1 MVNIYVI
8 FGINVEVISFLRN
21 KDIEYKANIHR
32 FLSLEVKIM
41 KKSFWS
47 TLLLATAIST
57 SAGAQTIFEALSSA
71 YETNPTLQAQRA
83 YLRSVDENVAIAKS
97 GFRPTLALE
106 GSYTDA
112 SVDSNI
118 APKNQDADR
127 TVVAARVSQPLFSG
141 FMTVNSV
148 KSADSMVR
156 AQQNNLY
163 NVEQSVFLNAS
174 TAYLDV
180 LQNTAIVDLQKNNEK
195 LLKKRLDE
203 TIERF
208 NVGEVT
214 RTDVSQARA
223 RYSRARSDRI
233 AAEGEL
239 EASKSTYTKMIGVAP
254 DKLSN
259 PKIGSFLPKTFQEAL
274 DYAKQNNYGVK
285 YAQEQ
290 LNSRTYDV
298 AANTGA
304 LLPQVSL
311 DGSVSNSKTKADMYD
326 KNPDV
331 DSAEVGINMKIPLY
345 DAGENRAKIRQS
357 KYLKWQAQELVL
369 EAERIAVA
377 DVTSAW
383 EYMMANRAK
392 IKSIKDQVKANEIAL
407 EGVQKEEALGNRTIL
422 DVLDAYQELL
432 NSNVE
437 EVKARRD
444 YYVSGMNVLMAM
456 GKLTAEDLKL
466 GVDIYHPKKY
476 YKETRDKWLSLSID

>member
-1 MVNIYVI
+1 
-8 FGINVEVISFLRN
+8 
-21 KDIEYKANIHR
+21 
-32 FLSLEVKIM
+32 M
-41 KKSFWS
+41 KKTFWS
-47 TLLLATAIST
+47 TLLIATAIST

-71 YETNPTLQAQRA
+71 YETNPTLLAQRA

-97 GFRPTLALE
+97 GFRPTMALQ
-106 GSYTDA
+106 GSYTDS

-118 APKNQDADR
+118 APKNQDNDK
-127 TVVAARVSQPLFSG
+127 TIIAAKLSQPLFNG
-141 FMTVNSV
+141 FATVNSV
-148 KSADSMVR
+148 KSADSTVR

-174 TAYLDV
+174 IAYLDV
-180 LQNTAIVDLQKNNEK
+180 LQNSAIVNLQKNNEK

-223 RYSRARSDRI
+223 RHSRARSDRI
-233 AAEGEL
+233 AAEGDL
-239 EASKSTYTKMIGVAP
+239 EASKSTYAKLIGMAP

-259 PKIGSFLPKTFQEAL
+259 PQIGPFLPKTFQEAL
-274 DYAKQNNYGVK
+274 EYAKVSNYGVR
-285 YAQEQ
+285 YAKDL

-298 AANTGA
+298 AANTGN

-311 DGSVSNSKTKADMYD
+311 DGSLSNAKTRADMYD
-326 KNPDV
+326 RNPDV
-331 DSAEVGINMKIPLY
+331 DSAEVGINMTVPLY
-345 DAGENRAKIRQS
+345 DAGADRAKIRQS
-357 KYLKWQAQELVL
+357 KYLNWQAQEQGL
-369 EAERIAVA
+369 EAERLAVA

-383 EYMMANRAK
+383 EYMTANRAK

-407 EGVQKEEALGNRTIL
+407 DGVQKEEALGNRTIL

-466 GVDIYHPKKY
+466 NVDIYNPKKY
-476 YKETRDKWLSLSID
+476 YKETRGKWLSVSVDE

>member
-1 MVNIYVI
+1 M
-8 FGINVEVISFLRN
+8 N
-21 KDIEYKANIHR
+21 KT
-32 FLSLEVKIM
+32 
-41 KKSFWS
+41 FWS

-71 YETNPTLQAQRA
+71 YDTNPTLQAQRA
-83 YLRSVDENVAIAKS
+83 YLRSIDENVAIAKS
-97 GFRPTLALE
+97 GYRPNVALQ
-106 GSYTDA
+106 GSYTSA
-112 SVDSNI
+112 NVDSNV
-118 APKNQDADR
+118 APKNQDNDK
-127 TVVAARVSQPLFSG
+127 TVLAATVSQPLFSG
-141 FMTVNSV
+141 FTTVNSV
-148 KSADSMVR
+148 KSADSTVR

-163 NVEQSVFLNAS
+163 NVEQTVFLQAS
-174 TAYLDV
+174 TAYMDV
-180 LQNTAIVDLQKNNEK
+180 LQNTAIVNLQKNNEK

-233 AAEGEL
+233 AAEGDL
-239 EASKSTYTKMIGVAP
+239 EASKSTYTKIIGTVP
-254 DKLSN
+254 NKLSN
-259 PKIGSFLPKTFQEAL
+259 PQIGSFLPKTFIEAL
-274 DYAKQNNYGVK
+274 DYARINNYGVK
-285 YAQEQ
+285 YAKEL
-290 LNSRTYDV
+290 LNSKTYDV
-298 AANTGA
+298 AANTGS

-311 DGSVSNSKTKADMYD
+311 DGSISNAKTKADMYD
-326 KNPDV
+326 KDPDV
-331 DSAEVGINMKIPLY
+331 DSAEIGINMTVPLY
-345 DAGENRAKIRQS
+345 NSGESRAKIRQS

-369 EAERIAVA
+369 EAERLAVA
-377 DVTSAW
+377 DVTSSW
-383 EYMMANRAK
+383 EYMVANRAK

-407 EGVQKEEALGNRTIL
+407 DGVQKEEALGNRTIL

-466 GVDIYHPKKY
+466 GVDIYNPKKY
-476 YKETRDKWLSLSID
+476 YKETRDKWLSLSVNE